1 MDKKCYVCGKTI
13 HGGKLYYSVGP
24 NSYVCDNEDC
34 YNFYFWD
41 SLAARMVH
49 NRFHEYVIVD
59 GEVYQIGSDDDS
71 PRGFG
76 GRHWAI
82 RFNDGYYV
90 ETNSLWHRGKLPER
104 LIPDFPDNAIFV
116 E

>member
-13 HGGKLYYSVGP
+13 RDGELYYSVGP

-41 SLAARMVH
+41 ILAARMAN
-49 NRFHEYVIVD
+49 NRYHEYVIVD
-59 GEVYQIGSDDDS
+59 GEVYGIGSDDDS

-82 RFNDGYYV
+82 RFNDGYYI
-90 ETNSLWHRGKLPER
+90 ETNSLWYKGKLPDR
-104 LIPDFPDNAIFV
+104 LVPDFPDNAIFIK
-116 E
+116 

>member
-13 HGGKLYYSVGP
+13 NTNKLYYSVGP
-24 NSYVCDNEDC
+24 NSYICDNEEC

-41 SLAARMVH
+41 SLATRMAH
-49 NRFHEYVIVD
+49 NLFHEYVIVNK
-59 GEVYQIGSDDDS
+59 EVYQIGSDDDS

-82 RFNDGYYV
+82 RFNDGHYV
-90 ETNSLWHRGKLPER
+90 ETNSLWHRGKLPKR
-104 LIPDFPDNAIFV
+104 LESGFPDNAVFV
-116 E
+116 D

>member
-1 MDKKCYVCGKTI
+1 MKKYCYVCGREIKD
-13 HGGKLYYSVGP
+13 GELYYSIDVNNYIC
-24 NSYVCDNEDC
+24 NSENC

-49 NRFHEYVIVD
+49 NRFHEYVIVN
-59 GEVYQIGSDDDS
+59 GEIYQIGSDDDS

-82 RFNDGYYV
+82 RFNDGYYI
-90 ETNSLWHRGKLPER
+90 ETNSLWYRGKLPER
-104 LIPDFPDNAIFV
+104 LIPDFSDNAIFIK
-116 E
+116 